1 MSAAVQIE
9 AKERPA
15 RVYRSTEFFVYS
27 PNPLVATLTDAAP
40 VANLTIPI
48 QSDSDFELLEL
59 LQFTDIGGALQTD
72 SSRII
77 PLATI
82 QIQQSGSGIDI
93 MPQPVPL
100 GSIAGD
106 GRLPFI
112 LPETKIWPANSSMSI
127 TLTRYAVAGTS
138 YNIRLSF
145 SGRKLFF

>member
-9 AKERPA
+9 SKERPA
-15 RVYRSTEFFVYS
+15 RVYRATEFFVYS
-27 PNPLVATLTDAAP
+27 PSPLVATLSDATP
-40 VANLTIPI
+40 VVNLQVPI

-59 LQFTDIGGALQTD
+59 LQFTDIAGAVQTD
-72 SSRII
+72 SSRVI

-112 LPETKIWPANSSMSI
+112 LPESKIWPANASMSI